1 MVLAARRVAQL
12 FLVTVFM
19 LSLTVALFM
28 VTSPAFADTVNTTP
42 VSPVTIS
49 QLTPQQVAGLI
60 GAVIP
65 LLVSLLA
72 RSGASSQVK
81 VWINLALTAAV
92 GAVSAL
98 VVPVDGGGAE
108 FGWVPFLLAWLYA
121 FISSTIAYIGAL
133 QHFQVNDLILSIGGI
148 FGQKAPEPVG
158 DHEVPDP
165 PIDPPAPPAV

>member
-1 MVLAARRVAQL
+1 MVLAVRRVGQL

-19 LSLTVALFM
+19 LSLAVTLFM
-28 VTSPAFADTVNTTP
+28 VTSPAFADTVNTVP

-60 GAVIP
+60 GALIP

-81 VWINLALTAAV
+81 VWLNLVLTAAV

-121 FISSTIAYIGAL
+121 FISSTIAYLGAL
-133 QHFQVNDLILSIGGI
+133 QHFEVNNLLLAVGGF

-158 DHEVPDP
+158 NHELP
-165 PIDPPAPPAV
+165 PPPPPAA